1 MRQKLP
7 STRRSL
13 PIALMHA
20 REVVMEP
27 IREML
32 VASGLTEQ
40 QWRVLRVLEEAGPLD
55 ATTLARR
62 TALLQPSL
70 TRIMRGMS
78 AKGLV
83 TQTQVAQDRRRQEV
97 AITDAGAALIA
108 DNAERAAEIAESWR
122 AHLGSDRLEVLL
134 DLLADLAD
142 HEPAQ

>member
-1 MRQKLP
+1 MSQKLP
-7 STRRSL
+7 CTSRSL

-32 VASGLTEQ
+32 LASGLTEQ

-83 TQTQVAQDRRRQEV
+83 TQVKVAQDRRRQEV
-97 AITDAGAALIA
+97 AITEAGIALIA
-108 DNAERAAEIAESWR
+108 DNAGRAAEIAESWR
-122 AHLGSDRLEVLL
+122 AHLGAARFELLL

-142 HEPAQ
+142 QDPAQ